1 MQERIEQKPKGARV
15 ELLKNDGYRIWIPKL
30 YSIALVSPILWS
42 YWILFGD
49 VHFDPS
55 EIWRRDQ
62 PSTIN
67 HQRSGR
73 YTPRKTPTAQFHKE
87 GKNHPISNVLLL
99 SVLWADLSMKKIEK
113 GYPPSKRRPY
123 YKGRCHCLTVARSIK
138 YNRGWYT
145 KNLFFTQRYTN
156 PYKWNGIW
164 NKIHIPTIQVEMSQ
178 VTFIPNN
185 INISP
190 CLTQFEDST
199 LRAVQPEQKL
209 GGETT
214 FK

>member
-1 MQERIEQKPKGARV
+1 MDSKALQ
-15 ELLKNDGYRIWIPKL
+15 
-30 YSIALVSPILWS
+30 YSFGFTHPSVVLDPFWGRAFWS
-42 YWILFGD
+42 FWDL
-49 VHFDPS
+49 
-55 EIWRRDQ
+55 EAW
-62 PSTIN
+62 STIN

-73 YTPRKTPTAQFHKE
+73 YTPRKTPTAQLFKGHKE
-87 GKNHPISNVLLL
+87 GKNHPISNVVRLLLL

-145 KNLFFTQRYTN
+145 KNLFHTEIHQFLQMKLDLKQNTYPYN
-156 PYKWNGIW
+156 PSRDVASDFHPKQHQP
-164 NKIHIPTIQVEMSQ
+164 KT
-178 VTFIPNN
+178 
-185 INISP
+185 SP

-209 GGETT
+209 GGKTT
-214 FK
+214 SKLIQISRNDAE

>member
-1 MQERIEQKPKGARV
+1 MDSKALQ
-15 ELLKNDGYRIWIPKL
+15 
-30 YSIALVSPILWS
+30 YSFGFTHPLVVL
-42 YWILFGD
+42 
-49 VHFDPS
+49 DPFWGRAFWPFWDL
-55 EIWRRDQ
+55 EAW
-62 PSTIN
+62 STIN

-73 YTPRKTPTAQFHKE
+73 YTPRKTPTAQLFKGHKE
-87 GKNHPISNVLLL
+87 GKNHPISNVVRLLLL

-178 VTFIPNN
+178 VTFIPDN
-185 INISP
+185 INQQHPPASRSSKIRRCVPSNLSKNWAAKQHP
-190 CLTQFEDST
+190 N
-199 LRAVQPEQKL
+199 
-209 GGETT
+209 
-214 FK
+214 